1 MKYDLSENDLNIIPF
16 LNSQS
21 KNHLDKLKEDFE
33 VPEMLNYDPKKENK
47 PITEENIIFEDEGG
61 MDIFS
66 KVMGFVSSPT
76 RTNSVEL
83 KKESYNRS

>member
-1 MKYDLSENDLNIIPF
+1 MSIIQF

-33 VPEMLNYDPKKENK
+33 VPEILKYDPKKENK
-47 PITEENIIFEDEGG
+47 PITEENIIFEDEGC
-61 MDIFS
+61 MDIFT
-66 KVMGFVSSPT
+66 KVMGFVFSPT